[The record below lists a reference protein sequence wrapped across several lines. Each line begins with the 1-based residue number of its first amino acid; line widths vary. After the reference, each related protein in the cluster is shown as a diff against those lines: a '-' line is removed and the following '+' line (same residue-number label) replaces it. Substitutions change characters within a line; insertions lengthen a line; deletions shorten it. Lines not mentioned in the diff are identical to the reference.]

1 MPRTIV
7 ICGYGPGISD
17 GVARKF
23 GAEGFQVALVARNQ
37 AKLDDGVRAL
47 GEAGITAK
55 GFACDLGDTAAV
67 ERLVSDVRASMGP
80 ITVLHWNAYGSLAS
94 DLTTCSVDELRTMFD
109 VGITGLVVAMQRS
122 MDDMKSQSDS
132 AILLSGGGLALYS
145 AQVDAMAVGWQTMG
159 LALVKAAQHKLTGV
173 LHHRL
178 KKEGIYVGEV
188 VVLGS
193 VKGTAFDQGRAT
205 LEPSAVAEQFWQL
218 YRGRTEISIQYA
230 G

>member
-23 GAEGFQVALVARNQ
+23 GSEGFQVALVARNETRVR
-37 AKLDDGVRAL
+37 DGADEL
-47 GEAGITAK
+47 GKAGITAK

-67 ERLVSDVRASMGP
+67 ERLIADVRAKLGP
-80 ITVLHWNAYGSLAS
+80 ITVLHWNAYGSVAA
-94 DLTTCSVDELRTMFD
+94 DLTKCDVAELRTMFD
-109 VGITGLVVAMQRS
+109 VGVNGLVVAMQKS
-122 MDDMKSQSDS
+122 LADMKSQKDA
-132 AILLSGGGLALYS
+132 AILLTGGGLALYS
-145 AQVDAMAVGWQTMG
+145 PQVDAMAVGWQTMG

-178 KKEGIYVGEV
+178 EREGIYVGEV
-188 VVLGS
+188 IVLGS
-193 VKGTAFDQGRAT
+193 VKGTAFDNGQAK
-205 LEPSAVAEQFWQL
+205 LEPSAVAEQFWKI
-218 YRGRTEISIQYA
+218 YSGRSEISIQYA